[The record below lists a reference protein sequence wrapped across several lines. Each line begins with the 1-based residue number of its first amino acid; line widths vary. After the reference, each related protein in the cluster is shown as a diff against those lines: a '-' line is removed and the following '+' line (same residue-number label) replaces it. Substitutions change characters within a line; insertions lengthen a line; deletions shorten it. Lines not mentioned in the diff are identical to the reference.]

1 MSVGKQGVAKMN
13 NEVAKAIPNAIT
25 LEMQAL
31 TAAEG
36 ATFMSIWPTIYRGIE
51 QGYAL
56 VDENR
61 RRQIILTGSVDDMC
75 VSGLTACGSEHEEA
89 VAVARMNFAAARD
102 LLRLVKTPTA
112 TPKQWAEI
120 GASYGHAELRA
131 TLILSGLYGLL
142 EEGQVY
148 FESAQQVQAARES
161 GGAKRGAQMAQS
173 AEKWKIKALDYVI
186 QQDHAHPK
194 WTRDKLATEVLFKFD
209 GEVPGHKAVT
219 DWLASEVE
227 QPNGPIRSRARKKSA

>member
-1 MSVGKQGVAKMN
+1 MRGKCVAKMS
-13 NEVAKAIPNAIT
+13 NEVAKAIPNAT
-25 LEMQAL
+25 RLEMQAL

-36 ATFMSIWPTIYRGIE
+36 ATFMSVWPMIYRGIE

-75 VSGLTACGSEHEEA
+75 VSGLTACGSEHDEA
-89 VAVARMNFAAARD
+89 VSVARMNFAAARD
-102 LLRLVKTPTA
+102 LLLLVKTPNATA
-112 TPKQWAEI
+112 KHWAEI

-131 TLILSGLYGLL
+131 ELFLSGLYGVL
-142 EEGQVY
+142 EEGQANS
-148 FESAQQVQAARES
+148 ESAQQVQAARET
-161 GGAKRGAQMAQS
+161 GGAKRGVQMTET
-173 AEKWKIKALDYVI
+173 AEKWKATVIEYVI
-186 QQDHAHPK
+186 EQDRKYPK
-194 WTRDKLATEVLFKFD
+194 RTRDRLATEILLKFH

-219 DWLASEVE
+219 DWLANEVE

>member
-1 MSVGKQGVAKMN
+1 MAKMKVTVEN
-13 NEVAKAIPNAIT
+13 DDVAKAILNATT

-31 TAAEG
+31 TAAGG
-36 ATFMSIWPTIYRGIE
+36 ATFMSVWSMIYRGIE

-75 VSGLTACGSEHEEA
+75 ISGLTACGSEHEEA

-102 LLRLVKTPTA
+102 LLLLVKTPNA
-112 TPKQWAEI
+112 TPKHWAEI

-131 TLILSGLYGLL
+131 RLILSGLYGVL
-142 EEGQVY
+142 EEGQAN
-148 FESAQQVQAARES
+148 FESAQQVQAARET
-161 GGAKRGAQMAQS
+161 GGAKRGAQMTET
-173 AEKWKIKALDYVI
+173 AEKWKAKVFDYVI
-186 QQDHAHPK
+186 QQDRAHPK
-194 WTRDKLATEVLFKFD
+194 WTRDQLATDVVFQFE
-209 GEVPGHKAVT
+209 GEAPGYKAVT
-219 DWLASEVE
+219 DWLANEVE

>member
-1 MSVGKQGVAKMN
+1 MNVGMTGVGKMN

-36 ATFMSIWPTIYRGIE
+36 ATFMSVWPMIYRGIE

-56 VDENR
+56 VDENL
-61 RRQIILTGSVDDMC
+61 RRQIILTGAVDDMC

-89 VAVARMNFAAARD
+89 VSVARMNFAAARD
-102 LLRLVKTPTA
+102 LLLLVKTPNA
-112 TPKQWAEI
+112 TPKQWAEV
-120 GASYGHAELRA
+120 GASYGNAELRA

-148 FESAQQVQAARES
+148 FESAQQVQAARET
-161 GGAKRGAQMAQS
+161 GGVKRGAQMTET
-173 AEKWKIKALDYVI
+173 AEKWKATVIEYVV
-186 QQDHAHPK
+186 QQDRAHPK
-194 WTRDKLATEVLFKFD
+194 WTRDRLATDVVFQFE

-219 DWLASEVE
+219 DWLANEVE